1 MAPRAWSKLSTADA
15 LALGAIQ
22 ILMGIFHVFMWYFLL
37 TLYIGQ
43 TPGVFGIYSPIT
55 YQAGCSLWGVVFIL
69 SGALIITVAR
79 IPYPCLITGAIILN
93 ILSILLTM
101 IAVILTVVEL
111 STFHSLSYRN
121 YGQAKLGRE
130 VSRVLLLSYP
140 LEFVVAVSYSILTCS
155 DLGRDSEDN
164 FTTVTDEAES
174 SF

>member
-15 LALGAIQ
+15 LVLG
-22 ILMGIFHVFMWYFLL
+22 
-37 TLYIGQ
+37 
-43 TPGVFGIYSPIT
+43 
-55 YQAGCSLWGVVFIL
+55 FIL

-101 IAVILTVVEL
+101 IAVILTVAEL
-111 STFHSLSYRN
+111 FTFHSLSYRN

-164 FTTVTDEAES
+164 FTTVTDEAERG
-174 SF
+174 F